1 MFSAVRSV
9 GRVSV
14 RVRNPTMLANAYM
27 AKITTAMKR
36 MISHHDIWITTI
48 PSGLRFLRSPQD
60 RSKPAEANCVQAGTR
75 IGGLALAAAPWV
87 PGRGHAGRPGHDHE

>member
-1 MFSAVRSV
+1 
-9 GRVSV
+9 
-14 RVRNPTMLANAYM
+14 MLAKAYM

-60 RSKPAEANCVQAGTR
+60 RLKPAAANCVQAGSPDR
-75 IGGLALAAAPWV
+75 RPRAGGSAL
-87 PGRGHAGRPGHDHE
+87 DT